1 MACTILAIIFLS
13 PIFFGLVLKRN
24 FKDLP
29 RPSMQG
35 KIGSL
40 YLSIKN
46 NNNWALAYSPLFL
59 VRRIL
64 FLSLTIGLASLTSLQ
79 IHFFIFISLMYTI
92 YLGLVVP
99 HDIGLMTTSEL
110 LNETVLLLICYHFIL
125 FTDIVTDRAVRKSLA
140 WGMTACVGLLFLL
153 NFYVMIDANLQ
164 VFKWKYHV
172 YKLKRTMH
180 QNNKD

>member
-13 PIFFGLVLKRN
+13 PIFFGLILKRN
-24 FKDLP
+24 FKNLP

-46 NNNWALAYSPLFL
+46 NNSWALAYSPLFL

-64 FLSLTIGLASLTSLQ
+64 FLSLTIGLASFPSLQ

-92 YLGLVVP
+92 YLGSVIP
-99 HDIGLMTTSEL
+99 HDVGLMTTSEL
-110 LNETVLLLICYHFIL
+110 LNESVLLLICYHFVL
-125 FTDIVTDRAVRKSLA
+125 FTDIVTDRNVR
-140 WGMTACVGLLFLL
+140 
-153 NFYVMIDANLQ
+153 
-164 VFKWKYHV
+164 
-172 YKLKRTMH
+172 
-180 QNNKD
+180 